1 MSNSFD
7 WKLDGA
13 GYGQSTAES
22 CWFASYALLFK
33 WKGSPI
39 SSIRERIEKAG
50 LNFTDY
56 YQNGLPIAD
65 FPKTRNALGLT
76 SWRGSYIAT
85 LASDFEAFAQLLK
98 GYGPLWC
105 AFSRPHAH
113 IVVVIGVNGDAGTIH
128 ILNPWDNTNG
138 IDAESQYLTSSKFL
152 SRLNGKDS
160 AVGQAFM

>member
-1 MSNSFD
+1 
-7 WKLDGA
+7 
-13 GYGQSTAES
+13 
-22 CWFASYALLFK
+22 LFK
-33 WKGSPI
+33 WKGWPT

-56 YQNGLPIAD
+56 FRNGLPIAD

-105 AFSRPHAH
+105 AFSRPNAH
-113 IVVVIGVNGDAGTIH
+113 IVVVTGVNGDAGTIH

-138 IDAESQYLTSSKFL
+138 IDADSQYLTTSKFV